1 MNMTELFKA
10 QLEREAPITR
20 RALENVPEGKP
31 DWKPHAKSMPLGYL
45 SSLVASMPGW
55 VAMAIKQDELD
66 LYPKEGKPNTAP
78 VASTRRELLQAL
90 DASVAKSREA
100 LASTSD
106 DYLMTPWRLLVAGKV
121 VMEAPRHVV
130 IEDTYTH
137 LAHHRGQLTVYLR
150 LNEMKVPSIY
160 GPTAD
165 DQRF

>member
-1 MNMTELFKA
+1 MKMTELFKA

-20 RALENVPEGKP
+20 RALENVPEGKV
-31 DWKPHAKSMPLGYL
+31 DWKPHPKSMPLGYL

>member
-31 DWKPHAKSMPLGYL
+31 DWKPHPKSMPLGYL

-90 DASVAKSREA
+90 DDSVAKSREA

-121 VMEAPRHVV
+121 V
-130 IEDTYTH
+130 
-137 LAHHRGQLTVYLR
+137 
-150 LNEMKVPSIY
+150 
-160 GPTAD
+160 GPGAVD
-165 DQRF
+165 LER